1 MGVPKEIREVERPTN
16 TIVCDNGKDTPFRY
30 AVRERAASGKYV
42 RGKNPQPKNGKVI
55 GHIINFKYV
64 PVPKGGQKKAKAE
77 PKSEPEQ
84 MPGENE
90 AVVSQDAEVLT
101 YGAPAFAYRFCDD
114 IISDLL
120 EIYDASDV
128 YSIMVIAI
136 LRIIKPRISAS
147 RYASYYDSSFLKVFF
162 PGTHLSKNH
171 VGKLL
176 NELGR
181 YEGKR
186 HEFFGK
192 RLERVAAEHH
202 IAIDGT
208 LVTDNSIINE
218 LSQFSRKTRIK
229 GTRDISILYA
239 YDIEKM
245 EPVCADV
252 FPGNSVDSTS
262 YESFVRE
269 NGITKGTILADK
281 GFPPNQI
288 REWLKNHPDLHY
300 ITPVKRD
307 DQRIKKYS
315 LNIYNTMVRGTE
327 CPVMGTKAKTDKGVF
342 LYSFRDQKKASKED
356 FCFENR
362 AMRKGKLDGN
372 KYDEKRKSFGTI
384 VLESDLDMPM
394 ETIYQAY
401 SQRWLLELVFK
412 QYKNTLEIDHTSVQ
426 SSNSVNGT
434 NFINAISSIISCRML
449 NAAKEAHVLDHLTF
463 GDMLDDLREVQRRS
477 DGFTAE
483 EIPRTDDVRWSHTI
497 KCHRELMEKLHLAC
511 SGKVSE
517 TETKDSSKNNSD
529 NDG

>member
-1 MGVPKEIREVERPTN
+1 MGVPKEIREVKRPTN
-16 TIVCDNGKDTPFRY
+16 TVVCDNGKDTPYRY
-30 AVRERAASGKYV
+30 SVRERAASGKYV
-42 RGKNPQPKNGKVI
+42 RGKFPQPKNGKVI
-55 GHIINFKYV
+55 GHIINFQYV
-64 PVPKGGQKKAKAE
+64 ELPKKEQKA
-77 PKSEPEQ
+77 KSEPTKSESK
-84 MPGENE
+84 PASNE
-90 AVVSQDAEVLT
+90 AAASWDAEVLS

-114 IISDLL
+114 IVQDLL
-120 EIYDASDV
+120 EIYDAADV

-147 RYASYYDSSFLKVFF
+147 RYALYYESSFLKVFF

-192 RLERVAAEHH
+192 RLERVAADHH

-218 LSQFSRKTRIK
+218 LSQLSRKARIK
-229 GTRDISILYA
+229 GTKDISILYA
-239 YDIEKM
+239 YDVEKM

-307 DQRIKKYS
+307 DKRIKEYS
-315 LNIYNTMVRGTE
+315 LNIYDAMLRGTE
-327 CPVMGTKAKTDKGVF
+327 HPVMGTKAKTDKGLF
-342 LYSFRDQKKASKED
+342 LYSFKDSQKSAKED
-356 FCFENR
+356 LCFQNR
-362 AMRKGKLDGN
+362 ALKKETLDG
-372 KYDEKRKSFGTI
+372 KKIR
-384 VLESDLDMPM
+384 
-394 ETIYQAY
+394 
-401 SQRWLLELVFK
+401 
-412 QYKNTLEIDHTSVQ
+412 
-426 SSNSVNGT
+426 
-434 NFINAISSIISCRML
+434 
-449 NAAKEAHVLDHLTF
+449 
-463 GDMLDDLREVQRRS
+463 
-477 DGFTAE
+477 
-483 EIPRTDDVRWSHTI
+483 
-497 KCHRELMEKLHLAC
+497 
-511 SGKVSE
+511 
-517 TETKDSSKNNSD
+517 
-529 NDG
+529 

>member
-42 RGKNPQPKNGKVI
+42 RGKFPQPKNGKVI

-64 PVPKGGQKKAKAE
+64 PWSKGKQKAKSE
-77 PKSEPEQ
+77 SKESEPASKEV
-84 MPGENE
+84 
-90 AVVSQDAEVLT
+90 AASWDAEVLS

-120 EIYDASDV
+120 EIYDAPDV

-147 RYASYYDSSFLKVFF
+147 RYASYYESSFLKVFF

-192 RLERVAAEHH
+192 RLERIAADHH

-218 LSQFSRKTRIK
+218 LSQLSRKSRIK
-229 GTRDISILYA
+229 GTRDISVLYA

-300 ITPVKRD
+300 I
-307 DQRIKKYS
+307 
-315 LNIYNTMVRGTE
+315 LN
-327 CPVMGTKAKTDKGVF
+327 
-342 LYSFRDQKKASKED
+342 L
-356 FCFENR
+356 
-362 AMRKGKLDGN
+362 
-372 KYDEKRKSFGTI
+372 
-384 VLESDLDMPM
+384 VL
-394 ETIYQAY
+394 
-401 SQRWLLELVFK
+401 
-412 QYKNTLEIDHTSVQ
+412 
-426 SSNSVNGT
+426 
-434 NFINAISSIISCRML
+434 
-449 NAAKEAHVLDHLTF
+449 
-463 GDMLDDLREVQRRS
+463 
-477 DGFTAE
+477 
-483 EIPRTDDVRWSHTI
+483 
-497 KCHRELMEKLHLAC
+497 
-511 SGKVSE
+511 
-517 TETKDSSKNNSD
+517 
-529 NDG
+529 

>member
-42 RGKNPQPKNGKVI
+42 RGKFPQPKNGKVI

-64 PVPKGGQKKAKAE
+64 PWSKEKQKAKSESE
-77 PKSEPEQ
+77 PKESEPATK
-84 MPGENE
+84 E
-90 AVVSQDAEVLT
+90 AAASWDAEVLS

-120 EIYDASDV
+120 EIYDAPDV

-147 RYASYYDSSFLKVFF
+147 RYASYYESSFLKVFF

-192 RLERVAAEHH
+192 RLERIAADHH

-208 LVTDNSIINE
+208 LVTDNGIINE
-218 LSQFSRKTRIK
+218 LSQLSRKSRIK
-229 GTRDISILYA
+229 GTRDISVLYA

-269 NGITKGTILADK
+269 NNITKGTILADK

-307 DQRIKKYS
+307 DQRIRKYS
-315 LNIYNTMVRGTE
+315 LNIYDTMLRGTE
-327 CPVMGTKAKTDKGVF
+327 CPVMGIKAKTDKGVF
-342 LYSFRDQKKASKED
+342 LYSFKDSKKSAKED
-356 FCFENR
+356 LCFQNR
-362 AMRKGKLDGN
+362 ALKKETLDGK

-384 VLESDLDMPM
+384 VLESDLDLPL
-394 ETIYQAY
+394 ETAYQAY

-426 SSNSVNGT
+426 SSHSVSGS
-434 NFINAISSIISCRML
+434 NFINAIASTITCRML
-449 NAAKEAHVLDHLTF
+449 NAAKEARVLDHSTF
-463 GDMLDDLREVQRRS
+463 GDMLDDLREVQRLS
-477 DGFTAE
+477 DGFSVN
-483 EIPRTDDVRWSHTI
+483 EIPKIDDFRWSHTI
-497 KCHRELMEKLHLAC
+497 KCHKELMEKLHLAC
-511 SGKVSE
+511 SDKVSE
-517 TETKDSSKNNSD
+517 TDTKGSSEKNSD